1 MNTSSRNASF
11 GPYLLDV
18 RSGELKKF
26 GMRVKIGEQAFQ
38 ILCLLLDSPGELVT
52 REELRARLWPGDT
65 FVDFDHGL
73 NSAVQRLRDC
83 LSDSATN
90 PRWIE
95 TVPRRGYRFV
105 GKVEW
110 SEQGTNG
117 KNVFDSANAMPD
129 EASHDDLDATA
140 AATFTGNGFRF
151 VAPFNLEEKPAT
163 STVLPSTVRHSRAP
177 SLKLAITAALL
188 LTAAAALTYTFRS
201 QIFPAGG
208 SHIQSI
214 AVLPLVNLSGD
225 KSQDYF
231 ADGMTDEFITA
242 LAKNRNLRV
251 VSRTS
256 AMQYK
261 GVNRPLRDIARE
273 LGVDDILEGSIE
285 RSQNRV
291 HMTVQLIHASTDT
304 HLWAESYDR
313 DLNQAF
319 SLPEELSATVAKE
332 LKIAASPPPPRR
344 YIDPEAHDAY
354 LHGLHFRFGN
364 TVRGGLPYFEK
375 AIQLQPDYAAAW
387 SGLSDTY
394 GVLAI
399 GGEGPSSE
407 VSKKWESAA
416 RKAVELDDSLPE
428 AHNSR
433 ALWYLFYVRD
443 WQRAESESLRSLA
456 LDPRFVEGYHV
467 HSYILTVTNRILE
480 AIEEEKREMS
490 IDPFARPW
498 ALGYAYYHARR
509 YEDALN
515 ELRLCI
521 AAQSSDPNCHVFL
534 SDVYHFLGRD
544 NEAIA
549 ELKESLPLFGKK
561 DAVPV
566 VQRAFE
572 RGGFAAV
579 ADWQADHY
587 SNPWQSSDDRA
598 QEPGDRNR
606 PEKYIS
612 PFWRALATARAGRKA
627 QTLQLLDEAYLAH
640 DPRIIFLQNEPVFD
654 FLHHEPRYQ
663 SLVQKLGL
671 PPTS

>member
-1 MNTSSRNASF
+1 VPDSYLFGEFELDCARYQLRRNEHTRKLERIPMELLILLAEKNGAVVSRQEII
-11 GPYLLDV
+11 D
-18 RSGELKKF
+18 
-26 GMRVKIGEQAFQ
+26 
-38 ILCLLLDSPGELVT
+38 
-52 REELRARLWPGDT
+52 RLWGKDVFIDT
-65 FVDFDHGL
+65 EHGINTAIRKIRTALREDADHPRFL
-73 NSAVQRLRDC
+73 ITVQGK
-83 LSDSATN
+83 
-90 PRWIE
+90 
-95 TVPRRGYRFV
+95 GYRLA
-105 GKVEW
+105 VEKKGG
-110 SEQGTNG
+110 SPQQL
-117 KNVFDSANAMPD
+117 S
-129 EASHDDLDATA
+129 S
-140 AATFTGNGFRF
+140 
-151 VAPFNLEEKPAT
+151 LEEKPAT
-163 STVLPSTVRHSRAP
+163 STVLPSTARHIRATSP
-177 SLKLAITAALL
+177 KLMITAALL

-201 QIFPAGG
+201 HFLAGG
-208 SHIQSI
+208 FHIQSI

-231 ADGMTDEFITA
+231 ADGMTDELITA

-261 GVNRPLRDIARE
+261 DVNRPLRDIARE
-273 LGVDDILEGSIE
+273 LGVDGILEGSIE

-291 HMTVQLIHASTDT
+291 HMTVQLIYAPTDT
-304 HLWAESYDR
+304 HLWAESYDH

-332 LKIAASPPPPRR
+332 VKVATSPPPPRR

-364 TVRGGLPYFEK
+364 SVRGGLPYFEK

-428 AHNSR
+428 AHNSM
-433 ALWYLFYVRD
+433 ALWYLFYARD
-443 WQRAESESLRSLA
+443 WQHAETESLRSLA
-456 LDPRFVEGYHV
+456 LDPRFAEGYHV
-467 HSYILTVTNRILE
+467 HSYILTVTNRIPE
-480 AIEEEKREMS
+480 AIEEQKRGMS

-549 ELKESLPLFGKK
+549 ELEQSLPLLGKK

-579 ADWQADHY
+579 AAWQADHY
-587 SNPWQSSDDRA
+587 SNPWQSADDRT
-598 QEPGDRNR
+598 QKPGDRNR
-606 PEKYIS
+606 PKEYVS

-627 QTLQLLDEAYLAH
+627 QTLRLLDEAYLAH

>member
-1 MNTSSRNASF
+1 MQDSYFFGEFQLDCSRYQLRRNERTLKLERL
-11 GPYLLDV
+11 PMELL
-18 RSGELKKF
+18 
-26 GMRVKIGEQAFQ
+26 
-38 ILCLLLDSPGELVT
+38 ILLAEKNGAIVSRQEIID
-52 REELRARLWPGDT
+52 RLW
-65 FVDFDHGL
+65 
-73 NSAVQRLRDC
+73 
-83 LSDSATN
+83 
-90 PRWIE
+90 
-95 TVPRRGYRFV
+95 
-105 GKVEW
+105 
-110 SEQGTNG
+110 G
-117 KNVFDSANAMPD
+117 KNVFIDTEHGIKTAIRKIRTALH
-129 EASHDDLDATA
+129 EDADHPRFLITVQGKGYRLA
-140 AATFTGNGFRF
+140 VEKNGGSPQQLSSR
-151 VAPFNLEEKPAT
+151 EEKPAT
-163 STVLPSTVRHSRAP
+163 YTVLPSAARHSRAA

-201 QIFPAGG
+201 HIFSAGG

-261 GVNRPLRDIARE
+261 GVNRPLRDMARE

-291 HMTVQLIHASTDT
+291 HITVQLIYVPTDS

-313 DLNQAF
+313 DLNEAF

-332 LKIAASPPPPRR
+332 VKVATSPPPLRR

-428 AHNSR
+428 AHNSM
-433 ALWYLFYVRD
+433 ALWYLFYARD
-443 WQRAESESLRSLA
+443 WQHAETESLRSLA
-456 LDPRFVEGYHV
+456 LDPASPRLPRAQLHSDGHQPHTGGHRRAKARHV
-467 HSYILTVTNRILE
+467 DR
-480 AIEEEKREMS
+480 AFR
-490 IDPFARPW
+490 A
-498 ALGYAYYHARR
+498 ALGAR
-509 YEDALN
+509 
-515 ELRLCI
+515 LRL
-521 AAQSSDPNCHVFL
+521 L
-534 SDVYHFLGRD
+534 SRTP
-544 NEAIA
+544 IRRRRQRT
-549 ELKESLPLFGKK
+549 SPLHCR
-561 DAVPV
+561 PV
-566 VQRAFE
+566 V
-572 RGGFAAV
+572 
-579 ADWQADHY
+579 
-587 SNPWQSSDDRA
+587 
-598 QEPGDRNR
+598 R
-606 PEKYIS
+606 PELS
-612 PFWRALATARAGRKA
+612 RLFVRCLPFSWTR
-627 QTLQLLDEAYLAH
+627 
-640 DPRIIFLQNEPVFD
+640 
-654 FLHHEPRYQ
+654 
-663 SLVQKLGL
+663 
-671 PPTS
+671 